1 MYIYKKYKNM
11 KDKIQSYL
19 QAYCINQLWIKKQV
33 AKKVVEVNVINK
45 LSIAS
50 VKQIIKNK

>member
-1 MYIYKKYKNM
+1 M